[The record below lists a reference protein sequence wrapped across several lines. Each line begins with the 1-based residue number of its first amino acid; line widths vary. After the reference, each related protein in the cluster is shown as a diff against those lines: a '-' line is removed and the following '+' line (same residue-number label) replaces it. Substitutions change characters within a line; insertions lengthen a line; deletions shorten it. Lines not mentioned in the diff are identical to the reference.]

1 MHIPHLSS
9 TLSGLETLRMN
20 IWLERMNICFRQKKK
35 KKGKKIDSNTSIRLY
50 TCSVHFQFF
59 CPVSPVSIGFTGSGS
74 TDPVLNGRSALGGP
88 HHFDL
93 KRAGF
98 PSSSKAAH
106 YETVYIATPGYPPP
120 ARLWEAWSKPPWPS
134 PSGWGNRWS
143 ASLGQH
149 KDSTP
154 SQHRIEQPSKGQHHC
169 CSCFCLQTFQLTMI

>member
-1 MHIPHLSS
+1 
-9 TLSGLETLRMN
+9 
-20 IWLERMNICFRQKKK
+20 MNICFRQKQKN

-74 TDPVLNGRSALGGP
+74 TDPVLKGRSALGGP

-106 YETVYIATPGYPPP
+106 YETVYISQPLGTHLQPGCEK
-120 ARLWEAWSKPPWPS
+120 R
-134 PSGWGNRWS
+134 
-143 ASLGQH
+143 GQSH
-149 KDSTP
+149 P
-154 SQHRIEQPSKGQHHC
+154 GLHHQDGVIGEV
-169 CSCFCLQTFQLTMI
+169 LL